1 MPDDV
6 LRCDEPAGD
15 VPVEGG
21 GGEGETV
28 QSVEREAV
36 MEVARV
42 GKKAPDFTANA
53 YHEGGFKKVSLS
65 DYEGDWVML
74 CFYPGD
80 FTFV

>member
-1 MPDDV
+1 MPENV

-15 VPVEGG
+15 VPGEGG
-21 GGEGETV
+21 GGEKAV
-28 QSVEREAV
+28 QSVEKEAV

-42 GKKAPDFTANA
+42 GEKAPDFTANA

>member
-1 MPDDV
+1 MTDDV
-6 LRCDEPAGD
+6 LRCDEPAGEE
-15 VPVEGG
+15 PIEGG
-21 GGEGETV
+21 GGEETV
-28 QSVEREAV
+28 QPVEKEAV

-65 DYEGDWVML
+65 DYEDDWVML

>member
-1 MPDDV
+1 VTDDV
-6 LRCDEPAGD
+6 LRCDEPAGG
-15 VPVEGG
+15 PVERA
-21 GGEGETV
+21 GGEEETV

-42 GKKAPDFTANA
+42 GEKAPDFTANA
-53 YHEGGFKKVSLS
+53 YHEGGFKQVSLS

>member
-1 MPDDV
+1 MVPDDV
-6 LRCDEPAGD
+6 LRCDEPAGE
-15 VPVEGG
+15 PVGGEGG
-21 GGEGETV
+21 GEETE
-28 QSVEREAV
+28 SEEKEAA

-53 YHEGGFKKVSLS
+53 YHEGEFKKVSLS